1 MAMLSEKEGKLSE
14 TRRKFHSR
22 KIPAGAGV
30 CMGMPAHHLWPSK
43 MQRTRVEA
51 WGLRGQGGWIENL
64 TITLGFSVGK
74 AEKWLNWK
82 NATEKGNVDN
92 CLHIWGCGHLEAMP
106 HNCALKTNKQTK
118 KQA

>member
-30 CMGMPAHHLWPSK
+30 CVGMPAHHWWPRK

-51 WGLRGQGGWIENL
+51 WGLRCQGGWIENL
-64 TITLGFSVGK
+64 SITLGFSVGEG
-74 AEKWLNWK
+74 EKWLSWK
-82 NATEKGNVDN
+82 SSKEKGTEETR
-92 CLHIWGCGHLEAMP
+92 LQTWGCGHLEAMP
-106 HNCALKTNKQTK
+106 HNGVKKK
-118 KQA
+118 KQSKPKL